1 MVLWNNRSN
10 RWSSYDELLV
20 GAKGEEKAC
29 KKINTLETKEDIM
42 KGLTLENCKKWLK
55 CYSYN
60 TDLSRCSA
68 CEGEAF
74 CLVVQDE
81 IGTVLQMGDGNFE
94 GDEEG

>member
-1 MVLWNNRSN
+1 MVLWNNWSN
-10 RWSSYDELLV
+10 NWSTHDELLV
-20 GAKGEEKAC
+20 GEERPEEAC
-29 KKINTLETKEDIM
+29 EKVNTSETEEDIM

-55 CYSYN
+55 CYPYN

-68 CEGEAF
+68 CDGESF